1 MIRLPPRSTRTDTH
15 FPYPTLFRSAL
26 PGYTAARR
34 IALYRL
40 AVLLGRAPQ
49 DYPANLVDC
58 ASIPSLDRPIPAG
71 DGAPLIRR
79 RPDVR
84 QAQRRLSA
92 ATARIGVATAALYP
106 PVSLGASAGQPHP
119 TTQG

>member
-1 MIRLPPRSTRTDTH
+1 MRISDWSSDVCSSDLVCAAGASLAVAEHSVALQRRSLELTERGVQGGLFPSIDVTRSRA
-15 FPYPTLFRSAL
+15 LLAQLEAAL

-58 ASIPSLDRPIPAG
+58 ASIPSLDRP
-71 DGAPLIRR
+71 DRKST
-79 RPDVR
+79 
-84 QAQRRLSA
+84 RLNS
-92 ATARIGVATAALYP
+92 
-106 PVSLGASAGQPHP
+106 
-119 TTQG
+119 

>member
-1 MIRLPPRSTRTDTH
+1 MRISDWSSDVCSSDL
-15 FPYPTLFRSAL
+15 
-26 PGYTAARR
+26 

-71 DGAPLIRR
+71 DGAALIRR

-84 QAQRRLSA
+84 KAERRRAA
-92 ATARIGVATAALYP
+92 ATARIGVETAALYP
-106 PVSLGASAGQPHP
+106 TVSLGAAAG
-119 TTQG
+119 TTSRTINWKSDVWGTRLAGRLELGGR